1 MTGPAGV
8 GKTTTLRVLARELDI
23 DLIEWGDG
31 IEEWSIGD
39 GISRESAAS
48 KLSSFLARHAYAPL
62 SFASTSQPKPKRR
75 LLVMSSLP
83 NLSHP
88 ASREAFQSA
97 LLQFAQSFQSQSCP
111 LVIISSASGDGG
123 RAEESWM
130 DRDRGETGIG
140 KEIKDSA
147 WCQTVE

>member
-8 GKTTTLRVLARELDI
+8 GKTTTLKVLARELDI

-31 IEEWSIGD
+31 VEEWSIGD

-48 KLSSFLARHAYAPL
+48 KLSSFLSRHAYAPL
-62 SFASTSQPKPKRR
+62 DFASSSQHKPRRR

-83 NLSHP
+83 NIAHP
-88 ASREAFQSA
+88 ASREAFHEA
-97 LLQFAQSFQSQSCP
+97 LLQFAHSYQSQSYP
-111 LVIISSASGDGG
+111 LVIIASASGDGG

-130 DRDRGETGIG
+130 DRDKGETGIG